1 MIFTEE
7 LRLYEQVNRGA
18 TYWQVEVYSYQGN
31 RWETS
36 RGLRALK
43 EWRRGNFES
52 SREAAVQLAKTS
64 LIKVTLP
71 YKGGDGGYLLDNQ
84 YYLVD
89 EPQGRPIDLSS
100 PLDLERVAKFL
111 AKLHKLALFASQE
124 KMLSIHILP
133 ETFYVGRY
141 GELVLWGFEK
151 LRIEDPLLS
160 LTHLL
165 HDCEDDAAR
174 EFVLNK
180 YAEIRP
186 ISKQETLS
194 AEQKIWDSA
203 IMLGQLGKKQVD
215 SQQQLEKIRELINLV
230 WPLISTQEYTNIPIS
245 QPSLSIS
252 DLNDLQISYPKMD
265 LSVEKTSVPVNNY
278 YGENWNTINVTN
290 LPPCEEELLQRTI
303 ASQSAQ
309 SFQSEVEATAQ
320 EVLEQEPL
328 QVVYEEKPDQG
339 IEEEANNLQ
348 EKLPVAG
355 GEEEKR
361 NQEQVEVK
369 TEPIAWKPFPK
380 LPNRRW

>member
-36 RGLRALK
+36 RGLRVLK
-43 EWRRGNFES
+43 EWCRGNFES

-71 YKGGDGGYLLDNQ
+71 YKGGDGGYLLDDQ

-100 PLDLERVAKFL
+100 PLDLERVVKFL

-141 GELVLWGFEK
+141 GELILWGFEK

-160 LTHLL
+160 LAHLL
-165 HDCEDDAAR
+165 HDCEDEAAR

-186 ISKQETLS
+186 ISKQETLA

-265 LSVEKTSVPVNNY
+265 LSVEKTSMPVNNY

-290 LPPCEEELLQRTI
+290 LPPCEEELLQLTT
-303 ASQSAQ
+303 ASQSTQ
-309 SFQSEVEATAQ
+309 TFQYEVEDIAQ
-320 EVLEQEPL
+320 EDLEQEPL
-328 QVVYEEKPDQG
+328 QVVYEANPDQG
-339 IEEEANNLQ
+339 TEEEANEFQKNP
-348 EKLPVAG
+348 PVG
-355 GEEEKR
+355 DGEEEKR